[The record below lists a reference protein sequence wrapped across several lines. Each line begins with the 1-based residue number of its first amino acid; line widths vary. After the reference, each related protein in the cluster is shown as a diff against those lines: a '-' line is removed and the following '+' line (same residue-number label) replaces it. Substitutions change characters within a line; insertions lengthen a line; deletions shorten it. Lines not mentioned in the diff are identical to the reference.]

1 MASRDEQHGC
11 QAAQRAKAL
20 KYFQKLCG
28 APCSSCSG
36 WKQGTFPHESHLICD
51 RHEDIEYISATL
63 AHVWI
68 GEIRFNGYADG
79 AQKQVD
85 GCEFTGRHGVVRSR
99 RIFCGA
105 MTAVAMCLAQ
115 SAFALDPRYP
125 DWPCQQLKVP
135 EISIASVW
143 NGPSIDAIDTTK
155 PADPKQA
162 ELVAHLVAR
171 RTPIEDARKLIAD
184 YLVGTDEEKQQKAKR
199 LFAALYSTLNGQR
212 DQVMN
217 GIERFSRKQKGM
229 AEEIR
234 AKAQK
239 MREVQDQQKDNSD
252 PAQSSELAS
261 ELSWQT
267 RIFEDRRRST
277 SYLCDVPV
285 LIEKRLFDLGRAIED
300 NLSAG
305 AQMK

>member
-1 MASRDEQHGC
+1 MAM
-11 QAAQRAKAL
+11 
-20 KYFQKLCG
+20 
-28 APCSSCSG
+28 G
-36 WKQGTFPHESHLICD
+36 WTEP
-51 RHEDIEYISATL
+51 
-63 AHVWI
+63 
-68 GEIRFNGYADG
+68 
-79 AQKQVD
+79 
-85 GCEFTGRHGVVRSR
+85 
-99 RIFCGA
+99 
-105 MTAVAMCLAQ
+105 
-115 SAFALDPRYP
+115 AFSLDPRYP

-143 NGPSIDAIDTTK
+143 NGPPIEAIDTTK

-162 ELVAHLVAR
+162 ELVARLAAR

-184 YLVGTDEEKQQKAKR
+184 YLAGTGEEKQEKAKG

-212 DQVMN
+212 DQVMS

-239 MREVQDQQKDNSD
+239 IREVQDQQKDNSD

-277 SYLCDVPV
+277 SYLCEVPV